1 MRILSKLRKSEVG
14 AAAIEF
20 ALAIP
25 VIIML
30 FYGLAQYGIIM
41 LANSGIR
48 HAVDMGARAATVYI
62 GATPLTDTQLRSV
75 ITSNLY
81 GINRG
86 TVATPSL
93 VRGTNNGIKYV
104 DITVTYTVP
113 IDLIFFK
120 FGPMSLSESRR
131 AYLP

>member
-1 MRILSKLRKSEVG
+1 MSFLLKLRKSEVG

-25 VIIML
+25 LIIML
-30 FYGLAQYGIIM
+30 FYGVAQYGIIM

-48 HAVDMGARAATVYI
+48 HAVDVSARAATVYI
-62 GATPLTDTQLRSV
+62 GVTPMTDTQLRAV

-86 TVATPSL
+86 TVSTPSIS
-93 VRGTNNGIKYV
+93 RGKTNGIDYV
-104 DITVTYTVP
+104 DISVTYTAP

-120 FGPMSLSESRR
+120 FGPMSLTESRR

>member
-1 MRILSKLRKSEVG
+1 MSMVSTFRKNEAG

-25 VIIML
+25 IIIML
-30 FYGLAQYGIIM
+30 FYGMAQYGIIL

-62 GATPLTDTQLRSV
+62 GATPLTDTQIRSV
-75 ITSNLY
+75 ITTNLY

-86 TVATPSL
+86 TVSTPAL
-93 VRGTNNGIKYV
+93 VRGTNNGVKYV
-104 DITVTYTVP
+104 DISVTYTVP

-120 FGPMSLSESRR
+120 FGPLSLSESRR